1 MKYVVIVVLFWDIL
15 HVTGNGNINLLWF
28 FFIFKLSFEMT
39 YSIFSSKGFRDQAK
53 FIFMMGPE
61 QTGMGQLL
69 FLIKEKHGIKSF
81 LALR

>member
-1 MKYVVIVVLFWDIL
+1 
-15 HVTGNGNINLLWF
+15 
-28 FFIFKLSFEMT
+28 MT

-69 FLIKEKHGIKSF
+69 FYKGEAWNKIFFSIEVISAVKK
-81 LALR
+81 